1 LKINKKEGEIMK
13 IKNLIKIL
21 LTLTLVFGFSSVW
34 AKNIKWS
41 MAGDSLTLDPHAQNE
56 GPTTQV
62 SRQVYEALVTR
73 ALDMQIV
80 PQLATDWKATSPTT
94 WIFNLR
100 KDVKFS
106 DGTNMT
112 SEDVVFSILRAKL
125 PTSDFK
131 EYISSISAVKAIDD
145 YSIQIDTTEPNPIL
159 LNQLSNIFV
168 ISKAWATENFSIAPQ
183 NWNASQETYASVN
196 AMGTGP
202 FKITLREPNT
212 KTVFKKNKKWWGK
225 VEHNLTSIELLPIAN
240 AATRV
245 AALLSG
251 EIDLVTDAPVQDL
264 GRIGSSAKHKVVS
277 TPQMRTIFLGMDQGA
292 DELRSGN
299 TGDNP
304 FKKKEVRQ
312 ALYQAIDIKAI
323 QKKVMRGLSEPAGII
338 TFPGVTGYTKDL
350 DKRLAYDPE
359 AAKKL
364 LADAGYPNGFDV
376 ELRCPNDRYVND
388 EAICTA
394 VVGMFGKIGVNVS
407 LNSQTKSK
415 HFKELK
421 NKKGDFY
428 MLGWGVP
435 TLDSHYVFHYLY
447 DTGAS
452 WNRVNFS
459 DARVDELIKVME
471 GEVDLD
477 KRNAAIAEAWKIV
490 KDDIS
495 YLPLHHQV
503 ISWAS
508 AKNVNVPIRPN
519 NEPLFRFSSKN

>member
-1 LKINKKEGEIMK
+1 MKNKS
-13 IKNLIKIL
+13 LIRLL
-21 LTLTLVFGFSSVW
+21 LTAVLLFGFSS
-34 AKNIKWS
+34 AGANTIKWS

-73 ALDMQIV
+73 GLDMQIG
-80 PQLATDWKATSPTT
+80 PQLATKWKAVDATT
-94 WIFNLR
+94 WYFFLR
-100 KDVKFS
+100 EDVKFH
-106 DGTNMT
+106 DGSYMT
-112 SEDVVFSILRAKL
+112 SEDVVFSIIRAQQ

-131 EYISSISAVKAIDD
+131 EYISSISSVKAIDK
-145 YSIQIDTTEPNPIL
+145 YTVQIKTKEPNPIL

-168 ISKAWATENFSIAPQ
+168 MSKAWSAKNFSTAPQ
-183 NWNASQETYASVN
+183 NWNASQETYASTN
-196 AMGTGP
+196 TMGTGP

-212 KTVFKKNKKWWGK
+212 KTVFKKNSKWWGN

-251 EIDLVTDAPVQDL
+251 EIDIVTDAPVQDL
-264 GRIGSSAKHKVVS
+264 GRIGSSATHKVES
-277 TPQMRTIFLGMDQGA
+277 TPQMRTIFLGMDQAA
-292 DELRSGN
+292 DQLRSGN

-312 ALYQAIDIKAI
+312 ALYQAIDIDAI
-323 QKKVMRGLSEPAGII
+323 KKKVMRGDSEPAGII

-350 DKRLAYDPE
+350 DKRLPYDPK
-359 AAKKL
+359 AAKQL
-364 LADAGYPNGFDV
+364 LADAGYPDGFDV

-407 LNSQTKSK
+407 LNAQTKSK

-421 NKKGDFY
+421 EDKSDFY

-447 DTGAS
+447 DSGAS
-452 WNRVNFS
+452 WNKVNFS
-459 DARVDELIKVME
+459 NARVDELIKVME
-471 GEVDLD
+471 GEVDLT
-477 KRNAAIAEAWKIV
+477 KRNAAISEAWKIV

>member
-1 LKINKKEGEIMK
+1 MK
-13 IKNLIKIL
+13 TFKFFKIL
-21 LTLTLVFGFSSVW
+21 LTFLFVFVSTQSF
-34 AKNIKWS
+34 AKTIKWS
-41 MAGDSLTLDPHAQNE
+41 MQGDSLTLDPHAQNE

-73 ALDMQIV
+73 GLDMTIE
-80 PQLATDWKATSPTT
+80 PQLATKWSTTDPNT
-94 WIFNLR
+94 WIFKLR
-100 KDVKFS
+100 EDVKFS
-106 DGTNMT
+106 DGSKMT
-112 SEDVVFSILRAKL
+112 SRDVVFSILRAKQR
-125 PTSDFK
+125 TSDFK
-131 EYISSISAVKAIDD
+131 EYISTVSGVEAIDD
-145 YSIQIDTTEPNPIL
+145 YTVKVTTSKPNPIL

-168 ISKAWATENFSIAPQ
+168 MSRDWSEKNFAVTAQ
-183 NWNASQETYASVN
+183 NWDAGQETFSATN

-212 KTVFKKNKKWWGK
+212 KTVFKRNKHWWGDMKDNK
-225 VEHNLTSIELLPIAN
+225 VTEIHLLPIKN

-251 EIDLVTDAPVQDL
+251 EVDLVTDAPVQDL
-264 GRIGSSAKHKVVS
+264 ARIGSSSAHKVNS
-277 TPQMRTIFLGMDQGA
+277 TAQMRTIFLGMDQAA
-292 DELRSGN
+292 DKLRTGN

-312 ALYQAIDIKAI
+312 ALYQAIDIEAI
-323 QKKVMRGLSEPAGII
+323 KKKVMRGLSEPAGII
-338 TFPGVTGYTKDL
+338 TFPGVNGYTKEL
-350 DKRLAYDPE
+350 DARLPYDVD

-407 LNSQTKSK
+407 LFAQTKSK

-421 NKKGDFY
+421 DNQGVFY

-447 DTGAS
+447 ESGAS
-452 WNRVNFS
+452 WNKVNFS
-459 DARVDELIKVME
+459 NSEVDASIIVME
-471 GEVDLD
+471 G
-477 KRNAAIAEAWKIV
+477 
-490 KDDIS
+490 
-495 YLPLHHQV
+495 
-503 ISWAS
+503 
-508 AKNVNVPIRPN
+508 
-519 NEPLFRFSSKN
+519 

>member
-1 LKINKKEGEIMK
+1 
-13 IKNLIKIL
+13 
-21 LTLTLVFGFSSVW
+21 
-34 AKNIKWS
+34 
-41 MAGDSLTLDPHAQNE
+41 
-56 GPTTQV
+56 
-62 SRQVYEALVTR
+62 
-73 ALDMQIV
+73 
-80 PQLATDWKATSPTT
+80 
-94 WIFNLR
+94 
-100 KDVKFS
+100 
-106 DGTNMT
+106 MT
-112 SEDVVFSILRAKL
+112 SEDVVFSILRAKQR
-125 PTSDFK
+125 TSDFK
-131 EYISSISAVKAIDD
+131 EYISTISGVKAIDK
-145 YSIQIDTTEPNPIL
+145 YTVQIKTSKPNPIL
-159 LNQLSNIFV
+159 LNQLSNIF
-168 ISKAWATENFSIAPQ
+168 IMSKEWSAKNFALSPQ
-183 NWNASQETYASVN
+183 NWDAGQETFSATN

-212 KTVFKKNKKWWGK
+212 KTVFKKNGKWWGN
-225 VEHNLTSIELLPIAN
+225 VEHNITEIQLLPIKN

-264 GRIGSSAKHKVVS
+264 GRIESSAGHKVAS
-277 TPQMRTIFLGMDQGA
+277 TPQMRTIFLGMDQAA
-292 DELRSGN
+292 DKLRSGN

-312 ALYQAIDIKAI
+312 ALYQAIDIEAI
-323 QKKVMRGLSEPAGII
+323 KKKVMRGLSEPAGII
-338 TFPGVTGYTKDL
+338 TFPGVNGYTTDL
-350 DKRLAYDPE
+350 DKRLPYDVE

-394 VVGMFGKIGVNVS
+394 VVGMLGKIGVNVN
-407 LNSQTKSK
+407 LFSQTKSK

-421 NKKGDFY
+421 DNQGDFY

-447 DTGAS
+447 ETDAS
-452 WNRVNFS
+452 WNKVNFS
-459 DARVDELIKVME
+459 NADVDAAIRVME

-477 KRNAAIAEAWKIV
+477 KRNAAIAKAWKIV
-490 KDDIS
+490 KDDIA

-508 AKNVNVPIRPN
+508 KSNVDVPIRPN
-519 NEPLFRFSSKN
+519 NEPLFRFSKVN

>member
-1 LKINKKEGEIMK
+1 MK
-13 IKNLIKIL
+13 IKNLIRVL
-21 LTLTLVFGFSSVW
+21 LSLVLVFGFTSAW
-34 AKNIKWS
+34 AKTIKWS
-41 MAGDSLTLDPHAQNE
+41 MQGDSLTLDPHAQNE

-73 ALDMQIV
+73 GLDMKIG
-80 PQLATDWKATSPTT
+80 PQLATEWTT
-94 WIFNLR
+94 RDPNTWEFKLR
-100 KDVKFS
+100 EDVKFS
-106 DGTNMT
+106 DGSKMT
-112 SEDVVFSILRAKL
+112 SEDVVFSILRAKQR
-125 PTSDFK
+125 TSDFK
-131 EYISSISAVKAIDD
+131 EYISTISGVKAIGD
-145 YSIQIDTTEPNPIL
+145 YTVVITTSKPNPIL

-168 ISKAWATENFSIAPQ
+168 MSKKWSEENFAMAPQ
-183 NWNASQETYASVN
+183 NWDAGQETFSATN
-196 AMGTGP
+196 ALGTGP

-212 KTVFKKNKKWWGK
+212 KTVFKRNKHWWGEMK
-225 VEHNLTSIELLPIAN
+225 DKSVTQIELLPIKN

-264 GRIGSSAKHKVVS
+264 KRIGSSSSHKVES
-277 TPQMRTIFLGMDQGA
+277 TAQMRTIFLGMDQSA
-292 DELRSGN
+292 DKLRTGN

-304 FKKKEVRQ
+304 FKKKKVRQ
-312 ALYQAIDIKAI
+312 AMYQAIDIEAI
-323 QKKVMRGLSEPAGII
+323 KKKVMRGLSEPAGII
-338 TFPGVTGYTKDL
+338 TFPGVNGYTAEL
-350 DKRLAYDPE
+350 DKRLPYDVE

-471 GEVDLD
+471 GEVNLD

-508 AKNVNVPIRPN
+508 KMSVDVPIRPN
-519 NEPLFRFSSKN
+519 NEPLFRFSVKRN

>member
-1 LKINKKEGEIMK
+1 MK
-13 IKNLIKIL
+13 FKNFIKIFFAIL
-21 LTLTLVFGFSSVW
+21 FVFVSTHSY
-34 AKNIKWS
+34 AKTIKWS
-41 MAGDSLTLDPHAQNE
+41 MQGDSLTLDPHAQNE

-73 ALDMQIV
+73 GLDMSIE
-80 PQLATDWKATSPTT
+80 PQLATDWKTT
-94 WIFNLR
+94 DPNTWVFNLR

-106 DGTNMT
+106 DGTDMT
-112 SEDVVFSILRAKL
+112 AKDVVFSILRAKQ

-131 EYISSISAVKAIDD
+131 EYISTISDVKEIDN
-145 YSIQIDTTEPNPIL
+145 YTVQVSTSKPNPIL
-159 LNQLSNIFV
+159 LNQLSNIF
-168 ISKAWATENFSIAPQ
+168 IMSKKWSIDFGATVSQ
-183 NWNASQETYASVN
+183 NWDGGEETFSATN

-212 KTVFKKNKKWWGK
+212 KTVFERNSNWWGSMK
-225 VEHNLTSIELLPIAN
+225 DNSVSEIHLLPIKN
-240 AATRV
+240 SATRV

-251 EIDLVTDAPVQDL
+251 EVDLVTDAPVQDL
-264 GRIGSSAKHKVVS
+264 ARIGNSADHEVVS
-277 TPQMRTIFLGMDQGA
+277 TAQMRTIFLGMDQAA
-292 DELRSGN
+292 DKLRSGN

-312 ALYQAIDIKAI
+312 ALYQAIDIEAI
-323 QKKVMRGLSEPAGII
+323 KKKVMRGLSEPAGII
-338 TFPGVTGYTKDL
+338 TFPGVNGYTKDL
-350 DKRLAYDPE
+350 DKRLPYDVD

-364 LADAGYPNGFDV
+364 LADAGYPKGFDV

-394 VVGMFGKIGVNVS
+394 VVGMFGKIGVNVN
-407 LNSQTKSK
+407 LFAQTKSK

-421 NKKGDFY
+421 EDKGDFY

-447 DTGAS
+447 ESGAS
-452 WNRVNFS
+452 WNKVNFS
-459 DARVDELIKVME
+459 NSDVDAAIRVME

-477 KRNAAIAEAWKIV
+477 KRNAAIANAWKIV

-503 ISWAS
+503 ISWAT
-508 AKNVNVPIRPN
+508 KNNVDVPIRPN
-519 NEPLFRFSSKN
+519 NEPLFRFASFK

>member
-1 LKINKKEGEIMK
+1 MK
-13 IKNLIKIL
+13 PKNLLKIL
-21 LTLTLVFGFSSVW
+21 LAFLFVFASTQSF
-34 AKNIKWS
+34 AKTIKWS
-41 MAGDSLTLDPHAQNE
+41 MQGDSLTLDPHAQNE

-73 ALDMQIV
+73 GLDMSIG
-80 PQLATDWKATSPTT
+80 PQLATKWKAVDPNT
-94 WIFNLR
+94 WYFFLR
-100 KDVKFS
+100 EDVKFS
-106 DGTNMT
+106 NGQPMT
-112 SEDVVFSILRAKL
+112 SEDVVFSILRAKQ

-131 EYISSISAVKAIDD
+131 EYISTVSGVKAIDD
-145 YSIQIDTTEPNPIL
+145 YTIQIKTSKPNPIL
-159 LNQLSNIFV
+159 LNQLSNIF
-168 ISKAWATENFSIAPQ
+168 IMSKKWATDNFAIVPQ
-183 NWNASQETYASVN
+183 NWDAGQETFSAVN
-196 AMGTGP
+196 ALGTGP

-212 KTVFKKNKKWWGK
+212 KTVFKKNGKWWGD
-225 VEHNLTSIELLPIAN
+225 VEHNITEIQLLPIKN

-251 EIDLVTDAPVQDL
+251 EIDIVTDAPVQDL
-264 GRIGSSAKHKVVS
+264 ARLSSSAGHKVES
-277 TPQMRTIFLGMDQGA
+277 TPQMRTIFLGMDQAA
-292 DELRSGN
+292 DQLRSGN

-312 ALYQAIDIKAI
+312 ALYQAIDIEAI
-323 QKKVMRGLSEPAGII
+323 KKKVMRGLSEPAGII
-338 TFPGVTGYTKDL
+338 TFPGVTGYTKEL
-350 DKRLAYDPE
+350 DKRLPYDVD

-394 VVGMFGKIGVNVS
+394 VVGMLGKIGVNVN
-407 LNSQTKSK
+407 LFAQTKSK

-421 NKKGDFY
+421 DNQGDFY

-447 DTGAS
+447 ESGAS
-452 WNRVNFS
+452 WNKVNFS
-459 DARVDELIKVME
+459 NADVDAAIRVME
-471 GEVDLD
+471 GEVDLE
-477 KRNAAIAEAWKIV
+477 KRNAAIAKAWKIV

-508 AKNVNVPIRPN
+508 KTNVDVPIRPN
-519 NEPLFRFSSKN
+519 NEPLFRFSRVN

>member
-1 LKINKKEGEIMK
+1 MK
-13 IKNLIKIL
+13 IKSLIKIL
-21 LTLTLVFGFSSVW
+21 LTITLVFGFSSAW

-94 WIFNLR
+94 WVFNLR

-106 DGTNMT
+106 DGTKMT

-145 YSIQIDTTEPNPIL
+145 YSIQIDTAEPNPIL

-264 GRIGSSAKHKVVS
+264 GRIGGSAGHKVVS

-312 ALYQAIDIKAI
+312 ALYQAIDIEAI
-323 QKKVMRGLSEPAGII
+323 KKKVMRGLSEPAGII

-459 DARVDELIKVME
+459 DARVDELIKIME

>member
-1 LKINKKEGEIMK
+1 M
-13 IKNLIKIL
+13 NLRFISRIL
-21 LTLTLVFGFSSVW
+21 LAVFLIFASNTSF
-34 AKNIKWS
+34 AKVIKWS
-41 MAGDSLTLDPHAQNE
+41 MQGDSLTLDPHAQNE

-73 ALDMQIV
+73 GLDMSIG
-80 PQLATDWKATSPTT
+80 PQLATKWKAVDPNT
-94 WIFNLR
+94 WYFFLR
-100 KDVKFS
+100 NDVKFS
-106 DGTNMT
+106 NGQKMT
-112 SEDVVFSILRAKL
+112 SEDVVFSILRAKQ

-131 EYISSISAVKAIDD
+131 EYISTISGVKAIDD
-145 YSIQIDTTEPNPIL
+145 YTIQIKTSKPNPIL
-159 LNQLSNIFV
+159 LNQLSNLFIM
-168 ISKAWATENFSIAPQ
+168 SKQWASENFAVVPQ
-183 NWNASQETYASVN
+183 NWDAGQETFSAVN

-212 KTVFKKNKKWWGK
+212 KTVFKKNKKWWGN
-225 VEHNLTSIELLPIAN
+225 VEHNITEIQLLPIKN

-251 EIDLVTDAPVQDL
+251 EIDIVTDAPVQDL
-264 GRIGSSAKHKVVS
+264 ARISSSAGHKVES
-277 TPQMRTIFLGMDQGA
+277 TPQMRTIFLGMDQAA
-292 DELRSGN
+292 DQLRSGN

-312 ALYQAIDIKAI
+312 ALYQAIDIEAI
-323 QKKVMRGLSEPAGII
+323 KKKVMRGLSEPAGII
-338 TFPGVTGYTKDL
+338 TFPGVTGYTKAL
-350 DKRLAYDPE
+350 DKRLPYDVE

-394 VVGMFGKIGVNVS
+394 VVGMLGKIGVNVN
-407 LNSQTKSK
+407 LFAQTKSK

-421 NKKGDFY
+421 DNQGDFY

-447 DTGAS
+447 ESGAS
-452 WNRVNFS
+452 WNKVNFS
-459 DARVDELIKVME
+459 NADVDAAIRVME
-471 GEVDLD
+471 GEVDLE
-477 KRNAAIAEAWKIV
+477 KRNAAIANAWKIV
-490 KDDIS
+490 KDDIA

-508 AKNVNVPIRPN
+508 KSNVDVPIRPN
-519 NEPLFRFSSKN
+519 NEPLFRFSRVN

>member
-1 LKINKKEGEIMK
+1 MK
-13 IKNLIKIL
+13 FKNFIKIFFAIL
-21 LTLTLVFGFSSVW
+21 FVFVSTNSY
-34 AKNIKWS
+34 AKTIKWS
-41 MAGDSLTLDPHAQNE
+41 MQGDSLTLDPHAQNE

-73 ALDMQIV
+73 GLDMSIE
-80 PQLATDWKATSPTT
+80 PQLATDWKTT
-94 WIFNLR
+94 DPNTWVFNLR
-100 KDVKFS
+100 KGVKFS
-106 DGTNMT
+106 DGTDMT
-112 SEDVVFSILRAKL
+112 AKDVVFSILRAKQ

-131 EYISSISAVKAIDD
+131 EYISTISDVKEIDN
-145 YSIQIDTTEPNPIL
+145 YTVQVTTSKPNPIL
-159 LNQLSNIFV
+159 LNQLSNIF
-168 ISKAWATENFSIAPQ
+168 IMSKKWSIDFGATVSQ
-183 NWNASQETYASVN
+183 NWDGGEETFSATN

-212 KTVFKKNKKWWGK
+212 KTVFERNSNWWGSMK
-225 VEHNLTSIELLPIAN
+225 DNSVSEIHLLPIKN
-240 AATRV
+240 SATRV

-251 EIDLVTDAPVQDL
+251 EVDLVTDAPVQDL
-264 GRIGSSAKHKVVS
+264 ARIGNSADHDVVS
-277 TPQMRTIFLGMDQGA
+277 TAQMRTIFLGMDQA
-292 DELRSGN
+292 VDKLRSGN

-312 ALYQAIDIKAI
+312 ALYQAIDIEAI
-323 QKKVMRGLSEPAGII
+323 KKKVMRGLSEPAGII
-338 TFPGVTGYTKDL
+338 TFPGVNGYTKDL
-350 DKRLAYDPE
+350 DKRLPYDVD

-364 LADAGYPNGFDV
+364 LADAGYPKGFDV

-394 VVGMFGKIGVNVS
+394 VVGMLGKIGVNVN
-407 LNSQTKSK
+407 LFAQTKSK

-421 NKKGDFY
+421 EDKGDFY

-447 DTGAS
+447 ESGAS
-452 WNRVNFS
+452 WNKVNFS
-459 DARVDELIKVME
+459 NSEVDAAIRVME

-477 KRNAAIAEAWKIV
+477 KRNAAIANAWKIV

-503 ISWAS
+503 ISWAT
-508 AKNVNVPIRPN
+508 KNNVDVPIRPN
-519 NEPLFRFSSKN
+519 NEPLFRFASFK

>member
-1 LKINKKEGEIMK
+1 MK
-13 IKNLIKIL
+13 FKNFIKIFFAIL
-21 LTLTLVFGFSSVW
+21 FVFVSTHSY
-34 AKNIKWS
+34 AKTIKWS
-41 MAGDSLTLDPHAQNE
+41 MQGDSLTLDPHAQNE

-73 ALDMQIV
+73 GLDMSIE
-80 PQLATDWKATSPTT
+80 PQLATDWKTT
-94 WIFNLR
+94 DPNTWVFNLR

-106 DGTNMT
+106 DGTDMT
-112 SEDVVFSILRAKL
+112 AKDVVFSILRAKQ

-131 EYISSISAVKAIDD
+131 EYISTISDVKEIDN
-145 YSIQIDTTEPNPIL
+145 YTVQVSTSKPNPIL
-159 LNQLSNIFV
+159 LNQLSNIF
-168 ISKAWATENFSIAPQ
+168 IMSKKWSIDFGATVSQ
-183 NWNASQETYASVN
+183 NWDGGEETFSATN

-212 KTVFKKNKKWWGK
+212 KTVFERNSNWWGSMK
-225 VEHNLTSIELLPIAN
+225 DNSVSEIHLLPIKN
-240 AATRV
+240 SATRV

-251 EIDLVTDAPVQDL
+251 EVDLVTDAPVQDL
-264 GRIGSSAKHKVVS
+264 ARIGNSADHEVVS
-277 TPQMRTIFLGMDQGA
+277 TAQMRTIFLGMDQAA
-292 DELRSGN
+292 DKLRSGN

-312 ALYQAIDIKAI
+312 ALYQAIDIEAI
-323 QKKVMRGLSEPAGII
+323 KKKVMRGLSEPAGII
-338 TFPGVTGYTKDL
+338 TFPGVNGYTKDL
-350 DKRLAYDPE
+350 DKRLPYDVD

-364 LADAGYPNGFDV
+364 LADAGYPKGFDV

-394 VVGMFGKIGVNVS
+394 VVGMLGKIGVNVN
-407 LNSQTKSK
+407 LFAQTKSK

-421 NKKGDFY
+421 EDKGDFY

-447 DTGAS
+447 ESGAS
-452 WNRVNFS
+452 WNKVNFS
-459 DARVDELIKVME
+459 NSEVDAAIRVME

-477 KRNAAIAEAWKIV
+477 KRNAAIANAWKIV

-503 ISWAS
+503 ISWATK
-508 AKNVNVPIRPN
+508 KNVDVPIRPN
-519 NEPLFRFSSKN
+519 NEPLFRFASFK

>member
-1 LKINKKEGEIMK
+1 MK
-13 IKNLIKIL
+13 IKSLIKIL
-21 LTLTLVFGFSSVW
+21 LTITLVFGFSSVW

-94 WIFNLR
+94 WVFNLR

-106 DGTNMT
+106 DGTKMT

-131 EYISSISAVKAIDD
+131 EYITSISAVKAIDD
-145 YSIQIDTTEPNPIL
+145 YSIQIDTAEPNPIL

-304 FKKKEVRQ
+304 FKKKKVRQ
-312 ALYQAIDIKAI
+312 ALYQAIDIEAI
-323 QKKVMRGLSEPAGII
+323 KKKVMRGLSEPAGII

-350 DKRLAYDPE
+350 DKRFAYDPE

-394 VVGMFGKIGVNVS
+394 VVGMFGKIGVNIS

>member
-1 LKINKKEGEIMK
+1 MK
-13 IKNLIKIL
+13 PKNLLRTL
-21 LTLTLVFGFSSVW
+21 LAFLLVFASTQAF
-34 AKNIKWS
+34 AKTIKWS
-41 MAGDSLTLDPHAQNE
+41 MQGDSLTLDPHGQNE

-62 SRQVYEALVTR
+62 SRQIYEALVTR
-73 ALDMQIV
+73 GLDMSIG
-80 PQLATDWKATSPTT
+80 PQLATKWKAVDPNT
-94 WIFNLR
+94 WYFFLR
-100 KDVKFS
+100 EDVKFS
-106 DGTNMT
+106 NGQKMT
-112 SEDVVFSILRAKL
+112 SEDVVFSILRAKQ

-131 EYISSISAVKAIDD
+131 EYISTISGVKAIDD
-145 YSIQIDTTEPNPIL
+145 YTVQIKTSKPNPIL
-159 LNQLSNIFV
+159 LNQLSNIF
-168 ISKAWATENFSIAPQ
+168 IMSKQWSTDNFVIAPQ
-183 NWNASQETYASVN
+183 NWDAGQETFAATN

-212 KTVFKKNKKWWGK
+212 KTVFKKNNKWWGN
-225 VEHNLTSIELLPIAN
+225 VEHNLTEIQLLPIKN

-251 EIDLVTDAPVQDL
+251 EIDIVSDAPVQDL
-264 GRIGSSAKHKVVS
+264 ARITSSAGHKVES
-277 TPQMRTIFLGMDQGA
+277 TPQMRTIFLGMDQAA
-292 DELRSGN
+292 DKLRTGN

-312 ALYQAIDIKAI
+312 ALYQAIDIEAI
-323 QKKVMRGLSEPAGII
+323 KKKVMRGLSEPAGII
-338 TFPGVTGYTKDL
+338 TFPGVTGYTKAL
-350 DKRLAYDPE
+350 DKRLPYDVN

-364 LADAGYPNGFDV
+364 LADAGYPDGFDV

-394 VVGMFGKIGVNVS
+394 VVGMLGKIGVNVS
-407 LNSQTKSK
+407 LFAQTKSK

-421 NKKGDFY
+421 DDQGDFY

-452 WNRVNFS
+452 WNKVNFS
-459 DARVDELIKVME
+459 NAEVDAAIRVME

-477 KRNAAIAEAWKIV
+477 KRNAAIAKAWKIV
-490 KDDIS
+490 RDNIA

-508 AKNVNVPIRPN
+508 KTNVNVPIRPN
-519 NEPLFRFSSKN
+519 NEPLFRFSSVN

>member
-1 LKINKKEGEIMK
+1 MK

-21 LTLTLVFGFSSVW
+21 LTLTLVFGFSSAW
-34 AKNIKWS
+34 AKTIKWS
-41 MAGDSLTLDPHAQNE
+41 MQGDSLTLDPHAQNE

-62 SRQVYEALVTR
+62 SRQIYEALVTR
-73 ALDMQIV
+73 GLDMSIG
-80 PQLATDWKATSPTT
+80 PQLATKWKAVDPNT
-94 WIFNLR
+94 WYFFLR
-100 KDVKFS
+100 EDVKFS
-106 DGTNMT
+106 NGQPMT
-112 SEDVVFSILRAKL
+112 SDDVVFSILRAKQR
-125 PTSDFK
+125 TSDFK
-131 EYISSISAVKAIDD
+131 EYISTISGVKAIDK
-145 YSIQIDTTEPNPIL
+145 YTVQIKTSKPNPIL
-159 LNQLSNIFV
+159 LNQLSNIF
-168 ISKAWATENFSIAPQ
+168 IMSKEWSAKNFALSPQ
-183 NWNASQETYASVN
+183 NWDAGQETFSATN

-212 KTVFKKNKKWWGK
+212 KTVFKKNGKWWGN
-225 VEHNLTSIELLPIAN
+225 VEHNITEIQLLPIKN

-264 GRIGSSAKHKVVS
+264 DRINGSAGHKVES
-277 TPQMRTIFLGMDQGA
+277 TPQMRTIFLGMDQAA
-292 DELRSGN
+292 DKLRSGN

-312 ALYQAIDIKAI
+312 ALYQAIDIEAI
-323 QKKVMRGLSEPAGII
+323 KKKVMRGLSEPAGII
-338 TFPGVTGYTKDL
+338 TFPGVTGYTKAL
-350 DKRLAYDPE
+350 DKRLPYDVD
-359 AAKKL
+359 AAKNL
-364 LADAGYPNGFDV
+364 LAEAGYPNGFDV

-394 VVGMFGKIGVNVS
+394 VVGMLGKIGVNVN
-407 LNSQTKSK
+407 LFAQTKSK

-421 NKKGDFY
+421 DNQGDFY

-447 DTGAS
+447 ETEAS
-452 WNRVNFS
+452 WNKVNFS
-459 DARVDELIKVME
+459 NSDVDAAIRVME

-477 KRNAAIAEAWKIV
+477 KRNAAIAKAWKIV
-490 KDDIS
+490 RDDIS

-508 AKNVNVPIRPN
+508 KSNIDVPIRPN
-519 NEPLFRFSSKN
+519 NEPLFRFSKVN

>member
-1 LKINKKEGEIMK
+1 MK
-13 IKNLIKIL
+13 FKNFIKIFFAIL
-21 LTLTLVFGFSSVW
+21 FVFVSTHSY
-34 AKNIKWS
+34 AKTIKWS
-41 MAGDSLTLDPHAQNE
+41 MQGDSLTLDPHAQNE

-73 ALDMQIV
+73 GLDMSIE
-80 PQLATDWKATSPTT
+80 PQLATDWKTT
-94 WIFNLR
+94 DPNTWVFNLR
-100 KDVKFS
+100 KGVKFS
-106 DGTNMT
+106 DGTDMT
-112 SEDVVFSILRAKL
+112 AKDVVFSILRAKQ

-131 EYISSISAVKAIDD
+131 EYISTISDVKEIDN
-145 YSIQIDTTEPNPIL
+145 YTVQVTTSKPNPIL
-159 LNQLSNIFV
+159 LNQLSNIF
-168 ISKAWATENFSIAPQ
+168 IMSKKWSIDFGATVSQ
-183 NWNASQETYASVN
+183 NWDGGEETFSATN

-212 KTVFKKNKKWWGK
+212 KTVFERNSNWWGSMK
-225 VEHNLTSIELLPIAN
+225 DNSVSEIHLLPIKN
-240 AATRV
+240 SATRV

-251 EIDLVTDAPVQDL
+251 EVDLVTDAPVQDL
-264 GRIGSSAKHKVVS
+264 ARIGNSADLEVVS
-277 TPQMRTIFLGMDQGA
+277 TAQMRTIFLGMDQAA
-292 DELRSGN
+292 DKLRSGN

-312 ALYQAIDIKAI
+312 ALYQAIDIEAI
-323 QKKVMRGLSEPAGII
+323 KKKVMRGLSEPAGII
-338 TFPGVTGYTKDL
+338 TFPGVNGYTKDL
-350 DKRLAYDPE
+350 DKRLPYDVD

-364 LADAGYPNGFDV
+364 LADAGYPKGFDV

-394 VVGMFGKIGVNVS
+394 VVGMLGKIGVNVN
-407 LNSQTKSK
+407 LFAQTKSK

-421 NKKGDFY
+421 EDKGDFY

-447 DTGAS
+447 ESGAS
-452 WNRVNFS
+452 WNKVNFS
-459 DARVDELIKVME
+459 NSEVDAAIRVME

-477 KRNAAIAEAWKIV
+477 KRNAAIANAWKIV

-503 ISWAS
+503 ISWATK
-508 AKNVNVPIRPN
+508 KNVDVPIRPN
-519 NEPLFRFSSKN
+519 NEPLFRFASFK